1 MAVVVPIVTEYNGK
15 GLNSAIKEIGQAEG
29 ALGKLSAAGKVLGA
43 TFAAAG
49 ASFVVFQGA
58 RFIGDSIKAAADLG
72 ESLSKTRVIFGESA
86 REIER
91 FSETAAL
98 ALGQTRQQALDA
110 ASTFAVF
117 GKAANLTGPELVN
130 FSTRLTSLASDLS
143 SFYNTNPA
151 DAITALGAAL
161 RGENEPIRRYGV
173 MINEAALQQKALE
186 LGIIGSLGPLTQQQK
201 TLAAY
206 ELIFDQTKDA
216 QGDFTRT
223 QDGLANSTRTLQAAF
238 ENAKA
243 AIGEGFVVAI
253 EGASEA
259 VGGPQGLAKIIED
272 TGKEIGFINIATG
285 ELIGTTGKYVGKLQD
300 VGQETDNASE
310 STSGLIS
317 FLSKGL
323 PPQIRNLIDLWGLYG
338 KSVQYADNAQRAL
351 AGMGAP
357 NGRNIREIERQ
368 TDAAQALIEL
378 QRAQDAYINNPFN
391 DIRADRDLLA
401 RIDMYEKAQE
411 RLNEVQDAGSG
422 ASGAVSKLS
431 DASDKAQA
439 KFDKLADRVRKTAT
453 ALSDAKDEV
462 KAAWQAFNAYSDEK
476 ASWVTGNV
484 SLAAAIESQIS
495 QTKRLADLD
504 RAITEAFNAGE
515 WEQAAKFQAQ
525 RAGETAAVNWVDGF
539 RKQIGDAKS
548 ATAAINE
555 LMASLNPADTVGN
568 KALLDALTTLP
579 PGEAAY
585 AARDLVQRG
594 LGPSIA
600 AELSSLQVFAGG
612 VGDSWAAQFYSEG
625 IDAADQ
631 QVKGIQNELERRLAD
646 LYRQGRRMGKAVK
659 DGYLSVVSSL
669 PANVRGGGFDSGA
682 LGAGPVN
689 ITVNAGHGDPVAIAR
704 SIDRTLRTASIRTGR
719 R

>member
-43 TFAAAG
+43 TLAAAG
-49 ASFVVFQGA
+49 ASFVAFQGA

-72 ESLSKTRVIFGESA
+72 ESLSKTRVIFGESS
-86 REIER
+86 RDIER

-117 GKAANLTGPELVN
+117 GKAANLTGPELVS

-143 SFYNTNPA
+143 SFYNTNPQ

-186 LGIIGSLGPLTQQQK
+186 LGLIKTLGPLTQQQK

-206 ELIFDQTKDA
+206 ELIFEQTKDA

-243 AIGEGFVVAI
+243 AIGEGFVIAI

-259 VGGPQGLAKIIED
+259 AGGPQGLAKIVED
-272 TGKEIGFINIATG
+272 TGKEIGFLNITTG
-285 ELIGTTGKYVGKLQD
+285 KVIGTTGSYIGKLQS
-300 VGQETDNASE
+300 VGKETDNTSQ

-317 FLSKGL
+317 LFSNGL
-323 PPQIRNLIDLWGLYG
+323 PPQIRNLIQLFGLYG
-338 KSVQYADNAQRAL
+338 ASVQYADNAQRAL
-351 AGMGAP
+351 AGMGTA
-357 NGRNIREIERQ
+357 GRVSIREIERQ
-368 TDAAQALIEL
+368 TEAAARLAER
-378 QRAQDAYINNPFN
+378 QREAAEYAQMFAVNPS
-391 DIRADRDLLA
+391 AQRDLAEA
-401 RIDMYEKAQE
+401 RLSAADLWQE
-411 RLNEVQDAGSG
+411 FSKVEETGGG
-422 ASGAVSKLS
+422 ASSSVAKLG

-439 KFDKLADRVRKTAT
+439 KFDKLADRVRKTAD
-453 ALSDAKDEV
+453 ALSTAKDQV
-462 KAAWQAFNAYSDEK
+462 KEAWQAFNAYSDEK
-476 ASWVTGNV
+476 ASWITGNV

-504 RAITEAFNAGE
+504 RAITDAFNAGE

-525 RAGETAAVNWVDGF
+525 RAGEAAAVNWVDGF

-568 KALLDALTTLP
+568 RALLDALTTLP
-579 PGEAAY
+579 PGQAAY

-594 LGPSIA
+594 LGPSLA

-625 IDAADQ
+625 ISAADA
-631 QVKGIQNELERRLAD
+631 QVNGIQQELERRLTD
-646 LYRQGRRMGKAVK
+646 LYRQGRRMGKAVR
-659 DGYLSVVSSL
+659 DGYQSVVSSL

-682 LGAGPVN
+682 LGAGPIN